1 MDSLRKLMNQDAF
14 AKHLAI
20 ELLSLEAGS
29 ARARMSVEDFHKNP
43 FKMVHG
49 GAIFT
54 LADYVFQAAC
64 NSHGVL
70 AVAIQ
75 ASITYLQ
82 APQTRILF
90 AEADEVSR
98 SRRLGTYSIRVT
110 DENEKLVALFQG
122 TAYRMPDRPHEEA
135 DPA

>member
-1 MDSLRKLMNQDAF
+1 MDSLRKVMEQDAF
-14 AKHLAI
+14 AKHLEI
-20 ELLSLEAGS
+20 ELLTLEAGS
-29 ARARMSVEDFHKNP
+29 ARARMFVKDFHRNP

-75 ASITYLQ
+75 ANITYLQ
-82 APQTRILF
+82 APQTPALF
-90 AEADEVSR
+90 AEASEVSC

-110 DENEKLVALFQG
+110 DENDRLVAMFQG
-122 TAYRMPDRPHEEA
+122 TAYRMPDRPHPTI

>member
-1 MDSLRKLMNQDAF
+1 MESLRKMLEQDAF
-14 AKHLAI
+14 ADHLGI
-20 ELLSLEAGS
+20 ELTALEPGVAQ
-29 ARARMSVEDFHKNP
+29 AQMPVKNFLKNP

-64 NSHGVL
+64 NSHGAL

-82 APQTRILF
+82 APRAKVLF
-90 AEADEVSR
+90 AEAREVSC
-98 SRRLGTYSIRVT
+98 SKRLGTYSIRVT
-110 DENEKLVALFQG
+110 EGDDKLVALFQG
-122 TAYRMPDRPHEEA
+122 TAYRMPEKPHPQPGSE
-135 DPA
+135 